1 MEHSQASAP
10 VGQAYDP
17 VQAILAIQRTRQ
29 RFVPGALLTVVAAIM
44 AIPTWMFTFAAVN
57 PGYKL
62 RMIAAMVLG
71 ALIGLPLRLVGR
83 VIELRLAL
91 LAGALAG
98 PAIWLADFVTMKLT
112 GAHGSLV
119 PNDAWWTSIVSYLG
133 SAFMATYVARK
144 DLDVS
149 LSEPGKAVALPAPQ
163 VWEDP
168 NAVVMTEP
176 ANIFRGIMA
185 VPGKLTLS
193 SRQLKYVENGKTEP
207 APLVELRDVT
217 VATRGIHG
225 KAFSV
230 ELSNGSSY
238 SFVVFDRDKWI
249 VHINSRLAAAKSNPA

>member
-1 MEHSQASAP
+1 VAQTHASAP
-10 VGQAYDP
+10 VGHDP

-44 AIPTWMFTFAAVN
+44 AIPTWMFTFAAVS

-62 RMIAAMVLG
+62 RMIAAMVLA

-98 PAIWLADFVTMKLT
+98 PAIWLADFATMKLT

-119 PNDAWWTSIVSYLG
+119 PNDAWFASVLTYAA

-149 LSEPGKAVALPAPQ
+149 LSETGKAVALPAPQ

-168 NAVVMTEP
+168 NAVVMAEP

-185 VPGKLTLS
+185 VPGKLTLR
-193 SRQLKYVENGKTEP
+193 SRQLEYVENGKDRPEP
-207 APLVELRDVT
+207 LLQLKDVT
-217 VATRGIHG
+217 VATRGIHN
-225 KAFSV
+225 KAFTV
-230 ELSNGSSY
+230 ELSNGTSY
-238 SFVVFDRDKWI
+238 RFVVFDRDKWI
-249 VHINSRLAAAKSNPA
+249 VHINARLAAAKTNPA